1 LICENRKLLSLPVLR
16 LMIYRRK
23 ENSEEEKLKI
33 E

>member
-1 LICENRKLLSLPVLR
+1 MIFEKRKLLSLSVLR